1 MSGEAKPGIM
11 QNTTNKLVL
20 GQSWWNQIQILH
32 RQNYDFVISGALDA
46 TGNVSLGSPAETV
59 DDG

>member
-1 MSGEAKPGIM
+1 MGGEAKPGIM

-20 GQSWWNQIQILH
+20 GQSWWNQIQTPH
-32 RQNYDFVISGALDA
+32 RQNYDFVISGALSA
-46 TGNVSLGSPAETV
+46 TASLGSLADTV